1 MKPFLLIFAVL
12 TFSLLSS
19 NVNAQSKTGVD
30 YFTGTWN
37 VLVKGTPNGDARM
50 WVVLEKKDT
59 TMTGSVEDSTGKE
72 ISKITSVD
80 VNDTSAT
87 VYFNAQGY
95 DVNLE
100 MDKKGEDHITGSLMG
115 MFDAVGDRVK
125 NKIMKANK

>member
-1 MKPFLLIFAVL
+1 MKQFSLIFAGL
-12 TFSLLSS
+12 FFLLLSL
-19 NVNAQSKTGVD
+19 NVKAQSKTGAD

-50 WVVLEKKDT
+50 WIVLEKKDT
-59 TMTGSVEDSTGKE
+59 TMTGSVQDSTGKE

-80 VNDTSAT
+80 LKDTSAT

-100 MDKKGEDHITGSLMG
+100 MDKKGDDHITGSLMG

-125 NKIMKANK
+125 K